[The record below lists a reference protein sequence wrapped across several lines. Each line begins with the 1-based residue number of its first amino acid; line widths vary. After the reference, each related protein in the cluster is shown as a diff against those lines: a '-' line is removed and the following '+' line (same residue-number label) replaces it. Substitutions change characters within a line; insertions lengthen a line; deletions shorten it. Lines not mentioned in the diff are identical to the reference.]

1 MGLIPQITCRRCG
14 AKFSALRRRCPSC
27 GTRRVQQSSRVPG
40 TTPSAVKGTA
50 ANARVNTNRKWQLIF
65 AAILVVAV
73 IIALIVMITVSL
85 NEEDNADSASKIKA
99 PEVTVVP
106 TPTPTPTPT
115 PKATPTVTELTI
127 CYFSEERTEFS
138 ANVGDKTPLVAEY
151 FPLTIENPQIKW
163 STSDD
168 SVIQLIP
175 DPDNPAGVTVVGRKS
190 GSATLTAQC
199 YGATAEVSV
208 YIN

>member
-14 AKFSALRRRCPSC
+14 SKFPALRRRCPNC

-85 NEEDNADSASKIKA
+85 NEVEELNSPSKQNA
-99 PEVTVVP
+99 PEMTAVP
-106 TPTPTPTPT
+106 TPTPTATPT
-115 PKATPTVTELTI
+115 PKATPEVTDLAI
-127 CYFSEERTEFS
+127 CYYSQKLDSFS
-138 ANVGDKTPLVAEY
+138 AAIGDKTPLVAEY
-151 FPLTIENPQIKW
+151 FPLTIGDPEITW
-163 STSDD
+163 SSSDD
-168 SVIQLIP
+168 SMIQITV
-175 DPDNPAGVTVVGRKS
+175 DENNPASATVVGRKS
-190 GSATLTAQC
+190 GSATLTVQC
-199 YGATAEVSV
+199 YGATKEIPV
-208 YIN
+208 YIH

>member
-14 AKFSALRRRCPSC
+14 NKFSALRRRCPNC

-85 NEEDNADSASKIKA
+85 NEADDPSLSDKHAA
-99 PEVTVVP
+99 PEISAAP
-106 TPTPTPTPT
+106 TPSPTPTPT
-115 PKATPTVTELTI
+115 PKPTPTVTELSI
-127 CYFSEERTEFS
+127 CYFSEKKESFS
-138 ANVGDKTPLVAEY
+138 AHIGEKTPLIAEY
-151 FPLTIENPQIKW
+151 FPLTIENPEIIW
-163 STSDD
+163 SSSDD
-168 SVIQLIP
+168 SILQLTV
-175 DPDNPAGVTVVGRKS
+175 DEDNPASVTVVGRKT
-190 GSATLTAQC
+190 GSATLKVQC
-199 YGATAEVSV
+199 YGMTAEIPV

>member
-1 MGLIPQITCRRCG
+1 MGLIPQVTCRRCG
-14 AKFSALRRRCPSC
+14 TKFSAVRRRCPNC

-40 TTPSAVKGTA
+40 TTPSAVKGTD

-85 NEEDNADSASKIKA
+85 NEAEEVKSSAKQNA
-99 PEVTVVP
+99 PEMTAVP
-106 TPTPTPTPT
+106 TPTPTATPT
-115 PKATPTVTELTI
+115 PKPTPTVTELSI
-127 CYFSEERTEFS
+127 CYFSQKLDSFT
-138 ANVGDKTPLVAEY
+138 APIGDETPLVAEY
-151 FPLTIENPQIKW
+151 FPLTIEAPEINW

-168 SVIQLIP
+168 SMLQITV
-175 DPDNPAGVTVVGRKS
+175 DKENPASVTVVGRKT
-190 GSATLTAQC
+190 GTAKLIVEC
-199 YGATAEVSV
+199 YGMSAEIPV

>member
-1 MGLIPQITCRRCG
+1 MGFIPQITCRRCG
-14 AKFSALRRRCPSC
+14 TKFSAVRRRCPNC

-85 NEEDNADSASKIKA
+85 NEADDPSLNAKQNLPEMSAA
-99 PEVTVVP
+99 PTPSP
-106 TPTPTPTPT
+106 TPTPTPQP
-115 PKATPTVTELTI
+115 TPTVTELSI
-127 CYFSEERTEFS
+127 CYYSQRLSSFS
-138 ANVGDKTPLVAEY
+138 AAVGAETPLVAEY
-151 FPLTIENPQIKW
+151 FPLTIENPQITW
-163 STSDD
+163 SSSDESMLQINVSD
-168 SVIQLIP
+168 
-175 DPDNPAGVTVVGRKS
+175 DNPANATVVGRKT
-190 GSATLTAQC
+190 GSTKLIVQC
-199 YGATAEVSV
+199 YGVTTEIPV

>member
-1 MGLIPQITCRRCG
+1 MGFIPQITCRRCG
-14 AKFSALRRRCPSC
+14 SKFSAVRRRCPNC

-50 ANARVNTNRKWQLIF
+50 ANARVNNNRKWQLIF

-85 NEEDNADSASKIKA
+85 NQAEELSSPSKQNA
-99 PEVTVVP
+99 PEMTAVP
-106 TPTPTPTPT
+106 TPEPTET
-115 PKATPTVTELTI
+115 PKPKETPTVTDISI
-127 CYFSEERTEFS
+127 CYYNQKRDSFS
-138 ANVGDKTPLVAEY
+138 APIGDKTPLTAEY
-151 FPLTIENPQIKW
+151 FPLTIENPQIVW

-168 SVIQLIP
+168 SMLQLIV
-175 DPDNPAGVTVVGRKS
+175 DDNNPASVTVVGRKT
-190 GSATLTAQC
+190 GSATLKVEC
-199 YGATAEVSV
+199 YGASTEIPV

>member
-14 AKFSALRRRCPSC
+14 NKFSAMRRRCPNC
-27 GTRRVQQSSRVPG
+27 GTRRVQQSGRVPG

-50 ANARVNTNRKWQLIF
+50 ANARVNSNRKWQLIF

-85 NEEDNADSASKIKA
+85 NEEDNAASANKQQA
-99 PEVTVVP
+99 PEATVVP
-106 TPTPTPTPT
+106 TPSATPTPEPT
-115 PKATPTVTELTI
+115 ATPTVTELTI
-127 CYFSEERTEFS
+127 CYFSEERTEFA
-138 ANVGDKTPLVAEY
+138 ANVGDKTPLIAEY
-151 FPLTIENPQIKW
+151 FPLTIENPKIKW

-168 SVIQLIP
+168 SVLQLIP

-190 GSATLTAQC
+190 GNATLICEC
-199 YGATAEVSV
+199 YGAKTEIPV

>member
-1 MGLIPQITCRRCG
+1 MGFIPQITCRRCG
-14 AKFSALRRRCPSC
+14 TKFSAVRRRCPNC

-85 NEEDNADSASKIKA
+85 NEADDPSLNAKQNLPEMSAA
-99 PEVTVVP
+99 PTPSP
-106 TPTPTPTPT
+106 TPTPTPQP
-115 PKATPTVTELTI
+115 TPTVTELSI
-127 CYFSEERTEFS
+127 CYYSQRLSSFS
-138 ANVGDKTPLVAEY
+138 AAVGAETPPVAEY
-151 FPLTIENPQIKW
+151 FPLTIENPQITW
-163 STSDD
+163 SSSDESMLQINVSD
-168 SVIQLIP
+168 
-175 DPDNPAGVTVVGRKS
+175 DNPANATVVGRKT
-190 GSATLTAQC
+190 GSTKLIVQC
-199 YGATAEVSV
+199 YGVTTEIPV